1 MDLRQRSTQLEW
13 MDTEE
18 VGPAEFAAVL
28 ADLAVVNTLTGAR
41 PPTIAFMRRV
51 ARGLPLGGRL
61 RVLDVGFGEGDM
73 LRRIH
78 RWGARAGVALDL
90 AGVDLN
96 PWSAEAARAATPLGM
111 GIDYRTGDLFDQP
124 AGGQDVVISSLFT
137 HHLTDAQVVA
147 FLRWMERTA
156 ARGWFIND
164 LHRHVLAWEGF
175 KALSAAAG
183 WHPMVRHDGAI
194 SVTRSFRRR
203 DWQALLAE
211 AGLAGV
217 ATVRWHMPFRL
228 CVSRI
233 R

>member
-1 MDLRQRSTQLEW
+1 MDLRQRSPQLEW

-28 ADLAVVNTLTGAR
+28 SDLAVVNTLTRAR

-51 ARGLPLGGRL
+51 AHGLPPGGRL

-96 PWSAEAARAATPLGM
+96 PWSAEAARAATPPGM

-124 AGGQDVVISSLFT
+124 DGGQDVVISSLFT
-137 HHLTDAQVVA
+137 HHLTDTQVVA

-164 LHRHVLAWEGF
+164 LHRHALAWEGF
-175 KALSAAAG
+175 KVLSAAAG
-183 WHPMVRHDGAI
+183 WHPIVRHDGAV

-203 DWQALLAE
+203 DWQALLAQ